1 MGFWS
6 FFKKGDK
13 KAKKLKIER
22 HFRRRKNVKIGLALS
37 GGAAR
42 GIGHIGVI
50 KAFEEMGVDFD
61 IIVGTSAGSF
71 VGALYSYGW
80 TSQQMMDALATLKTK
95 DIRKSN
101 WFILPSTTDTMIET
115 IEKLMGGQK
124 VFSDLKK
131 RFVAVAT
138 NLKTGKEVRIESGSV
153 AKAVAC
159 SCAVPGAFKPV
170 KWDDKLLCDGG
181 LVNSV
186 PVNVC
191 RELGADYVIAVD
203 VNMTRG
209 DGREINGFGDLINS
223 TIGIML
229 KSNATSYL
237 DLADFVLAPELKSF
251 KSSKLENAIDMIR
264 EGERVVNEHKD
275 EIIKILNAKP
285 KKKDVVWVQK
295 EVEHI

>member
-1 MGFWS
+1 MGFLS
-6 FFKKGDK
+6 FFKGK
-13 KAKKLKIER
+13 KANKELK
-22 HFRRRKNVKIGLALS
+22 FKRRKDVKIGLALS

-42 GIGHIGVI
+42 GVGHIGVI
-50 KAFEEMGVDFD
+50 KAFEELGIDFD
-61 IIVGTSAGSF
+61 IIAGTSAGSF
-71 VGALYSYGW
+71 VGALYAYGW
-80 TSQQMMDALATLKTK
+80 DSAKMIDALGTLKTK

-101 WFILPSTTDTMIET
+101 WLILPSSTDTLIDT
-115 IEKLMGGQK
+115 VDKLMGGQK

-153 AKAVAC
+153 SRAIAS

-203 VNMTRG
+203 VNISRG
-209 DGREINGFGDLINS
+209 DGREINGIGDLLNS

-251 KSSKLENAIDMIR
+251 KSSKLENAEDMIR

-275 EIIKILNAKP
+275 EIIAILNAKP
-285 KKKDVVWVQK
+285 KKKDMIWSKK
-295 EVEHI
+295 EVERI

>member
-1 MGFWS
+1 MGLMN
-6 FFKKGDK
+6 FFKRK
-13 KAKKLKIER
+13 KTKQNLK
-22 HFRRRKNVKIGLALS
+22 FKRRKNVKIGLALS

-50 KAFEEMGVDFD
+50 KAFEEMGVEFD
-61 IIVGTSAGSF
+61 VIAGTSAGSF
-71 VGALYSYGW
+71 VGALYAYGW
-80 TSQQMMDALATLKTK
+80 DSAKMIEALGTLKTK

-101 WFILPSTTDTMIET
+101 WFILPSSTDTLIDT
-115 IEKLMGGQK
+115 IDKLMGGQK
-124 VFSDLKK
+124 VFSDLPK

-153 AKAVAC
+153 SKAIAS

-170 KWDDKLLCDGG
+170 SWDEKLLCDGG

-203 VNMTRG
+203 VNISRG

-237 DLADFVLAPELKSF
+237 DLADVVLAPELKSF
-251 KSSKLENAIDMIR
+251 KSAKLENAEDMIR
-264 EGERVVNEHKD
+264 EGERVVNEKRD
-275 EIIKILNAKP
+275 EIIAILNAKP
-285 KKKDVVWVQK
+285 KKKDIVWSKK
-295 EVEHI
+295 EVERI

>member
-1 MGFWS
+1 MGFLS
-6 FFKKGDK
+6 FFKGK
-13 KAKKLKIER
+13 KANKEFKFK
-22 HFRRRKNVKIGLALS
+22 RRKDVKIGLALS

-42 GIGHIGVI
+42 GVGHIGVI
-50 KAFEEMGVDFD
+50 KAFEELGIDFD
-61 IIVGTSAGSF
+61 IIAGTSAGSF
-71 VGALYSYGW
+71 VGALYAYGW
-80 TSQQMMDALATLKTK
+80 DSAKMIDALGTLKTK

-101 WFILPSTTDTMIET
+101 WFILPSSTDTLIDT
-115 IEKLMGGQK
+115 VDKLMGGQK

-153 AKAVAC
+153 SRAIAS

-203 VNMTRG
+203 VNISRG
-209 DGREINGFGDLINS
+209 DGREINGIGDLLNS

-251 KSSKLENAIDMIR
+251 KSAKLENAEDMIR

-275 EIIKILNAKP
+275 EIIAILNAKP
-285 KKKDVVWVQK
+285 KKKDMLWSKK
-295 EVEHI
+295 EVERI

>member
-1 MGFWS
+1 MSFWD
-6 FFKKGDK
+6 FFKRGNKTT
-13 KAKKLKIER
+13 KKLKLER
-22 HFRRRKNVKIGLALS
+22 HFKRRKNVKIGLALS

-61 IIVGTSAGSF
+61 IVVGTSAGSF
-71 VGALYSYGW
+71 VGALYAYGW
-80 TSQQMMDALATLKTK
+80 DSKQMLDALSTLKTK

-101 WFILPSTTDTMIET
+101 WFILPSSTDTMIET

-191 RELGADYVIAVD
+191 RELGADYV
-203 VNMTRG
+203 
-209 DGREINGFGDLINS
+209 
-223 TIGIML
+223 
-229 KSNATSYL
+229 
-237 DLADFVLAPELKSF
+237 LAPELKSF
-251 KSSKLENAIDMIR
+251 KSSKLENAIDMVR

-285 KKKDVVWVQK
+285 KKKDIVWVQK
-295 EVEHI
+295 EVERI

>member
-6 FFKKGDK
+6 KFKFGK
-13 KAKKLKIER
+13 KKEPVFK
-22 HFRRRKNVKIGLALS
+22 RRKNVKIGLALS
-37 GGAAR
+37 GGASR

-50 KAFEEMGVDFD
+50 KAFEEIGVEFD
-61 IIVGTSAGSF
+61 VIAGTSAGSF
-71 VGALYSYGW
+71 VGALYADGW
-80 TSQQMMDALATLKTK
+80 DSKRMIEALGTLKEK
-95 DIRKSN
+95 DIRKSKL
-101 WFILPSTTDTMIET
+101 FILPSSTDTFIDT
-115 IEKLMGGQK
+115 IEKVMGGQK

-138 NLKTGKEVRIESGSV
+138 NLKTGKEVWLESGSV
-153 AKAVAC
+153 AKAVAS

-170 KWDDKLLCDGG
+170 NWDDKVLCDGG

-186 PVNVC
+186 PVNIC
-191 RELGADYVIAVD
+191 KEMGADYVVAVD

-209 DGREINGFGDLINS
+209 DGREINGIGDIINS

-229 KSNATSYL
+229 KSNAVSYL
-237 DLADFVLAPELKSF
+237 NLADVILAPDLKKF
-251 KSSKLENAIDMIR
+251 KSSKLDNPEEMIK
-264 EGERVVNEHKD
+264 EGERVVNERKE

-285 KKKDVVWVQK
+285 SKGDIKWIKR

>member
-1 MGFWS
+1 MGFMS
-6 FFKKGDK
+6 FFKKG
-13 KAKKLKIER
+13 KAKKDLK
-22 HFRRRKNVKIGLALS
+22 FKRRKNVKIGLALS

-50 KAFEEMGVDFD
+50 KAFEEMGVEFD
-61 IIVGTSAGSF
+61 VIAGTSAGSF
-71 VGALYSYGW
+71 VGALYAYGW
-80 TSQQMMDALATLKTK
+80 DSQRMIDALGTLKTK

-101 WFILPSTTDTMIET
+101 WFILPSSTDTLIDT
-115 IEKLMGGQK
+115 VDKLMGGQK
-124 VFSDLKK
+124 VFSDLPK

-153 AKAVAC
+153 SKAIAS

-170 KWDDKLLCDGG
+170 QWDEKLLCDGG

-203 VNMTRG
+203 VNISRG

-237 DLADFVLAPELKSF
+237 DLADVVLAPELKSF
-251 KSSKLENAIDMIR
+251 KSAKLENAEDMIR
-264 EGERVVNEHKD
+264 EGERVVNEKRD
-275 EIIKILNAKP
+275 EIIAILNAKP
-285 KKKDVVWVQK
+285 KKKDIVWAKK
-295 EVEHI
+295 EVERI

>member
-1 MGFWS
+1 MGLIS
-6 FFKKGDK
+6 IFKRNKDK
-13 KAKKLKIER
+13 KPKKDLVFK
-22 HFRRRKNVKIGLALS
+22 RRKNVKIGLALS
-37 GGAAR
+37 GGASR
-42 GIGHIGVI
+42 GIGHVGVI
-50 KAFEEMGVDFD
+50 KAFEEMGVEFD
-61 IIVGTSAGSF
+61 VIAGTSAGSF
-71 VGALYSYGW
+71 VGAMYAYGW
-80 TSQQMMDALATLKTK
+80 DSAKMIDALSTLKEK
-95 DIRKSN
+95 DIKKSN
-101 WFILPSTTDTMIET
+101 WFILPSSTDTMIDT

-170 KWDDKLLCDGG
+170 AWDDKLLCDGG

-191 RELGADYVIAVD
+191 REMGADYVIAVD

-209 DGREINGFGDLINS
+209 DGREINGIGDILNS

-237 DLADFVLAPELKSF
+237 NLADFVLAPELKSF
-251 KSSKLENAIDMIR
+251 KSSKLDNAIDMVR
-264 EGERVVNEHKD
+264 EGERVVNEHRD
-275 EIIKILNAKP
+275 EIIAILNAKP
-285 KKKDVVWVQK
+285 KKKDIVWVQR
-295 EVEHI
+295 EVERI